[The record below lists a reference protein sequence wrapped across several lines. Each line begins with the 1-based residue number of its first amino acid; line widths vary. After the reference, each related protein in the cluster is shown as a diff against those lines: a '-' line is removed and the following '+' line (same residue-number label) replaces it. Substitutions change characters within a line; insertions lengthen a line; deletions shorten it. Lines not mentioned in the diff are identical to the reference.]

1 MQLMIT
7 LLLAAVVHSPEPIV
21 VNMDA
26 RDYRGLAQYAEVA
39 TGTCDGTP
47 SSATITKA
55 YRGATGR
62 IELRHGEASRELP
75 SSFAEGL
82 LVRSSAYRTGLGC
95 DGKRLKFEAHVV
107 HMKGAAG
114 VRYFSQVATW
124 DFRENSLVVSDPVDE
139 TAEEFAAHVQ

>member
-1 MQLMIT
+1 MIAF
-7 LLLAAVVHSPEPIV
+7 LILAAAAQSPTNGATV
-21 VNMDA
+21 TVQG
-26 RDYRGLAQYAEVA
+26 RDYLGLAQYAEVT

-55 YRGATGR
+55 HRGAGGR
-62 IELRHGEASRELP
+62 IELRHGTTSRELP
-75 SSFAEGL
+75 PSFAEGL
-82 LVRSSAYRTGLGC
+82 LLRNAAYRAGLGC

-107 HMKGAAG
+107 QMKGAAG

-124 DFRENSLVVSDPVDE
+124 DFGDDSLVVSEPVSE